1 MNFNND
7 KMEYFIKFK
16 SLIQSM
22 STIRPNIK
30 LLIRLLFMVF
40 GLTVTVTNIKLDLE
54 MYLQRMTKTEMT
66 IENNAATAFPSITI
80 CLNSMHSRG
89 KFRI

>member
-1 MNFNND
+1 MD
-7 KMEYFIKFK
+7 YFIEFK
-16 SLIQSM
+16 YMIKNI
-22 STIRPNIK
+22 TNIRPNMK
-30 LLIRLLFMVF
+30 SLVRVLFMVF
-40 GLTVTVTNIKLDLE
+40 GLAVTVKNIKMDLE

-89 KFRI
+89 